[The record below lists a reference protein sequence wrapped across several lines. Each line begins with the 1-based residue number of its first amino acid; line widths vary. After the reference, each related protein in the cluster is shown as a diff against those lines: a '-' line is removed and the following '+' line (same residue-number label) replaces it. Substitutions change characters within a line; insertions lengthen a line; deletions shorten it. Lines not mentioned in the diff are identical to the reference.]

1 MEEQLGLA
9 GMAAMPPTDEQ
20 TLQQIVEM
28 LLDGADPQELIDQ
41 GIPAELVQAAV
52 EMIMSQSPQGA
63 APTAPVSTAGAEMA
77 ASAGLASTG
86 LR

>member
-9 GMAAMPPTDEQ
+9 GMAATPPSDEQ
-20 TLQQIVEM
+20 TIQQIVEM

-41 GIPAELVQAAV
+41 GVPAALVEAAV

-63 APTAPVSTAGAEMA
+63 ATAAPVSSAGAEMV
-77 ASAGLASTG
+77 SGAGLASTG